1 MFGLKLIKI
10 SLESIAKNKL
20 RSFLTILG
28 IIIGVSAVIIMISI
42 GLGAQREIEA
52 RIASLGTNLILVT
65 PGTQSTGGVRQA
77 AGSFS
82 RLTIEDY
89 ELIKR
94 ESTYL
99 DGVSPVIFSRGQIIG
114 GDGNWNTTINGV
126 SLDYLQIRFW
136 ELESGYF
143 FTESDL
149 KGKKK
154 VCVLGKTVSD
164 NLFPNSD
171 PVGQKIRI
179 RNVPFEVIGVLTEK
193 GQSAGGSDSD
203 DIIIAPFTTVK
214 ARLSG
219 RNFIP
224 QIMCSAMDESYIDL
238 AQEEVRELMRIAHNL
253 DPYIGDEDNFTVRNQ
268 SEITEAQTESTQI
281 MTTLLASIAGVSL
294 LVGGIG
300 IMNIMLVSVTERTR
314 EIGIR
319 MALGA
324 RESDILIQF
333 LVEAVVLSLFGGMFG
348 IILGFGGIYLVEIL
362 SGLATAVD
370 TDAILLAFSFSGVIG
385 ILFGFLP
392 ARKAAALNPIDALQF
407 Q

>member
-1 MFGLKLIKI
+1 MLGLKLVKI
-10 SLESIAKNKL
+10 SFESIGKNKL

-65 PGTQSTGGVRQA
+65 PGTSSTGGVRQA

-82 RLTIEDY
+82 RLTIDDFD
-89 ELIKR
+89 LIKK
-94 ESTYL
+94 EATYL
-99 DGVSPVIFSRGQIIG
+99 EGVSPVIMTRGQIIG
-114 GDGNWNTTINGV
+114 GEGNWNTTISGV
-126 SLDYLQIRFW
+126 SLDYLTIRFW
-136 ELESGYF
+136 DIESGYS
-143 FTESDL
+143 FTESDI

-154 VCVLGKTVSD
+154 VCILGKTVAN
-164 NLFPNSD
+164 NLFPDSD

-179 RNVPFEVIGVLTEK
+179 RNVPFSVIGVLTQK
-193 GQSAGGSDSD
+193 GQSVGGSDSD
-203 DIIIAPFTTVK
+203 DIIIAPYTTVK
-214 ARLSG
+214 TRLSG

-224 QIMCSAMDESYIDL
+224 QIMCSAINSDLIDI
-238 AQEEVRELMRIAHNL
+238 AQEEVRELMRISHNL
-253 DPYIGDEDNFTVRNQ
+253 DPYAGDLDNFTVRNQ

-319 MALGA
+319 VALGA
-324 RESDILIQF
+324 RESDILTQF
-333 LVEAVVLSLFGGMFG
+333 LVEAVVLSLIGGLLG
-348 IILGFGGIYLVEIL
+348 IFFGFGGIYLVESI
-362 SGLATAVD
+362 SGMATAVD
-370 TDAILLAFSFSGVIG
+370 SDAILLAFSFSGIIG
-385 ILFGFLP
+385 VLFGFLP

>member
-1 MFGLKLIKI
+1 MLAWKLVKI
-10 SLESIAKNKL
+10 SFESIGKNKL

-65 PGTQSTGGVRQA
+65 PGTSSASGVRQA

-82 RLTIEDY
+82 RLTLEDFD
-89 ELIKR
+89 LIKKDA
-94 ESTYL
+94 TYL
-99 DGVSPVIFSRGQIIG
+99 EGVSPVITTRGQIIG
-114 GDGNWNTTINGV
+114 GDGNWNTSISGV
-126 SLDYLQIRFW
+126 SLDYLTIRFW
-136 ELESGYF
+136 DVESGYS
-143 FTESDL
+143 FTESDI

-154 VCVLGKTVSD
+154 VCLLGKTVAA
-164 NLFPNSD
+164 NLFPDSD

-179 RNVPFEVIGVLTEK
+179 RNVPFEVIGVLSQK
-193 GQSAGGSDSD
+193 GQSVGGSDSD
-203 DIIIAPFTTVK
+203 DIIIAPYTTVK
-214 ARLSG
+214 TRLSG

-224 QIMCSAMDESYIDL
+224 QIMCSAINSEFIEL
-238 AQEEVRELMRIAHNL
+238 AQEEVRELMRISHEL
-253 DPYIGDEDNFTVRNQ
+253 DPFAGDQDNFTVRNQ
-268 SEITEAQTESTQI
+268 SEITEAQTESTQV

-319 MALGA
+319 VALGA
-324 RESDILIQF
+324 RESDILTQF
-333 LVEAVVLSLFGGMFG
+333 LVEAVVLSLFGGLLG
-348 IILGFGGIYLVEIL
+348 IFLGFGGIYLVEAI
-362 SGLATAVD
+362 SGMATAVD
-370 TDAILLAFSFSGVIG
+370 SDAILLAFSFSGVIG

>member
-1 MFGLKLIKI
+1 MIGWKLIKI
-10 SLESIAKNKL
+10 SFESIGKNKL

-65 PGTQSTGGVRQA
+65 PGTSSSGGVRQA

-82 RLTIEDY
+82 RLTIEDFDLLKK
-89 ELIKR
+89 EA
-94 ESTYL
+94 TYL
-99 DGVSPVIFSRGQIIG
+99 EGVSPVIMTRGQVIG
-114 GDGNWNTTINGV
+114 GVGNWNTIISGV
-126 SLDYLQIRFW
+126 SMDYLTIRFW
-136 ELESGYF
+136 DVESGYS
-143 FTESDL
+143 FTESDI

-154 VCVLGKTVSD
+154 VCILGKTVAI
-164 NLFPNSD
+164 NLFPDSD

-179 RNVPFEVIGVLTEK
+179 RNVPFRVIGVLTEK
-193 GQSAGGSDSD
+193 GQSVGGSDSD
-203 DIIIAPFTTVK
+203 DIIIAPYTTVK
-214 ARLSG
+214 TRLSG

-224 QIMCSAMDESYIDL
+224 QIMCSAINSDFIDL
-238 AQEEVRELMRIAHNL
+238 AQEEVRELMRLSHNL
-253 DPYIGDEDNFTVRNQ
+253 DPYAGDQDNFTVRNQ

-319 MALGA
+319 VALGA
-324 RESDILIQF
+324 RESDILTQF
-333 LVEAVVLSLFGGMFG
+333 LVEAVVLSLFGGLLG
-348 IILGFGGIYLVEIL
+348 IILGFGGIYLVEAI
-362 SGLATAVD
+362 SGMATAVD

-385 ILFGFLP
+385 VLFGFLP
-392 ARKAAALNPIDALQF
+392 ARKAASLNPIDALQF

>member
-1 MFGLKLIKI
+1 MIGWKLIKI
-10 SLESIAKNKL
+10 SFESIGKNKL

-65 PGTQSTGGVRQA
+65 PGTSSSGGVRQA

-82 RLTIEDY
+82 RLTIEDFDLLKK
-89 ELIKR
+89 EA
-94 ESTYL
+94 TYL
-99 DGVSPVIFSRGQIIG
+99 EGVSPVIMTRGQVIG
-114 GDGNWNTTINGV
+114 GDGNWNTIISGV
-126 SLDYLQIRFW
+126 SMDYLTIRFW
-136 ELESGYF
+136 DVESGYS
-143 FTESDL
+143 FTESDI

-154 VCVLGKTVSD
+154 VCILGKTVAI
-164 NLFPNSD
+164 NLFPDSD

-179 RNVPFEVIGVLTEK
+179 RNVPFRVIGVLTEK
-193 GQSAGGSDSD
+193 GQSVGGSDSD
-203 DIIIAPFTTVK
+203 DIIIAPYTTVK
-214 ARLSG
+214 TRLSG

-224 QIMCSAMDESYIDL
+224 QIMCSAINSDFIDL
-238 AQEEVRELMRIAHNL
+238 AQEEVRELMRLSHNL
-253 DPYIGDEDNFTVRNQ
+253 DPYAGDQDNFTVRNQ

-319 MALGA
+319 VALGA
-324 RESDILIQF
+324 RESDILTQF
-333 LVEAVVLSLFGGMFG
+333 LVEAVVLSLFGGLLG
-348 IILGFGGIYLVEIL
+348 IILGFGGIYLVEAI
-362 SGLATAVD
+362 SGMATAVD

-385 ILFGFLP
+385 VLFGFLP
-392 ARKAAALNPIDALQF
+392 ARKAASLNPIDALQF

>member
-1 MFGLKLIKI
+1 MLGLKLVKI
-10 SLESIAKNKL
+10 SFESIGKNKL

-65 PGTQSTGGVRQA
+65 PGTSSTGGVRQA

-82 RLTIEDY
+82 RLTIDDFD
-89 ELIKR
+89 LIKK
-94 ESTYL
+94 EATYL
-99 DGVSPVIFSRGQIIG
+99 EGVSPVIMTRGQIIG
-114 GDGNWNTTINGV
+114 GEGNWNTTISGV
-126 SLDYLQIRFW
+126 SLDYLTIRFW
-136 ELESGYF
+136 DIESGYS
-143 FTESDL
+143 FTESDI

-154 VCVLGKTVSD
+154 VCILGKTVAN
-164 NLFPNSD
+164 NLFPDSD

-179 RNVPFEVIGVLTEK
+179 RNVPFSVIGVLTQK
-193 GQSAGGSDSD
+193 GQSVGGSDSD
-203 DIIIAPFTTVK
+203 DIIIAPYTTVK
-214 ARLSG
+214 TRLSG

-224 QIMCSAMDESYIDL
+224 QIMCSAINSDLIDI
-238 AQEEVRELMRIAHNL
+238 AQEEVRELMRISHNL
-253 DPYIGDEDNFTVRNQ
+253 DPYAGDLDNFTVRNQ

-319 MALGA
+319 VALGA
-324 RESDILIQF
+324 RESDILTQF
-333 LVEAVVLSLFGGMFG
+333 LVEAVVLSLIGGLLG
-348 IILGFGGIYLVEIL
+348 IFFGFGGIYLVESI
-362 SGLATAVD
+362 SGMATAVD
-370 TDAILLAFSFSGVIG
+370 SDAILLAFSFSGLIG
-385 ILFGFLP
+385 VLFGFLP